1 MMENGVEIYAR
12 ITSSLHLRRLFFLLR
27 CIAFRPSNNVSR
39 RMHLHCKRRMYL
51 TALFIVVVDA
61 ATCLA
66 PITTQ
71 TSWKAIGMSTISEFR
86 LQRMTLS
93 ASAPSF
99 DGRFEKWRFL
109 QDLLDGEIEDSV
121 LGELLLNVLGDF
133 LGNQPVKTGD
143 DVVSGSPEL
152 TPDLVSKLHASIK
165 VLKQDSEAAMTDFAE
180 AGAISKLDDLLPD
193 PTEDEDAHKSV
204 WDTILEIHGQD
215 MVRAK
220 ETNPTLEWRKLCLV
234 ARLLI
239 HFDFLSK
246 T

>member
-1 MMENGVEIYAR
+1 
-12 ITSSLHLRRLFFLLR
+12 
-27 CIAFRPSNNVSR
+27 
-39 RMHLHCKRRMYL
+39 MYS

-61 ATCLA
+61 ATCLT
-66 PITTQ
+66 PIASQ
-71 TSWKAIGMSTISEFR
+71 TNWNIIGMSTISEFR
-86 LQRMTLS
+86 LQRMTLN
-93 ASAPSF
+93 ASVPSF
-99 DGRFEKWRFL
+99 ENRFEKWRFL
-109 QDLLDGEIEDSV
+109 QDLLDGEIEDRV
-121 LGELLLNVLGDF
+121 LGKLLLNVLDDF
-133 LGNQPVKTGD
+133 VDNQPAKTRD

-152 TPDLVSKLHASIK
+152 TPDLISKLHASIE
-165 VLKQDSEAAMTDFAE
+165 VLRQDSEAAMTDVAE
-180 AGAISKLDDLLPD
+180 AGAISKLEDLLPD